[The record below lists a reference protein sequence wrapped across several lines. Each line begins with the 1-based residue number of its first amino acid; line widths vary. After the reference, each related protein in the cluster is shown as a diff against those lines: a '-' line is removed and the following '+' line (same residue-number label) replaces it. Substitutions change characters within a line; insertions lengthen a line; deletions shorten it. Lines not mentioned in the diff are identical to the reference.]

1 MYADNI
7 GRTFMED
14 FMEIQQLKD
23 LAQERVRNAR
33 FDAKKLALLF
43 VGATVALSLV
53 MTLVS
58 FLLSRQMDSTGGLSG
73 IGARTVLSAVQMLV
87 LIGGTLVTPFW
98 NLGYTR
104 AALDTVRDGSANP
117 RTLLEGFR
125 LFFPAVRLFLL
136 KAALITVI
144 FMLGVQLGTI
154 LYMLSPASMVT
165 MGLVE
170 ELLAGGEAALA
181 DPAAVGKLLKVFWP
195 MYALIA
201 VVLLVALIPVLYR
214 LRLVEFSLVD
224 GEEKAL
230 RNMTWSNFRMR
241 GNCLWM
247 FRLDVSFWWYFLL
260 QGLAV
265 ALAYADLL
273 FGGGD
278 VAYWVF
284 YLLSAGAQL
293 AIGWAFLPQV
303 QAAYALAYE
312 EITKDKKKD
321 GQA

>member
-1 MYADNI
+1 MYTDYI

-14 FMEIQQLKD
+14 FMEIQQLKA
-23 LAQERVRNAR
+23 LAQERVNNAR
-33 FDAKKLALLF
+33 FDAKKLSLLF
-43 VGATVALSLV
+43 VGASVVLSFV

-58 FLLSRQMDSTGGLSG
+58 FLLSRQMDSTGGLDG
-73 IGARTVLSAVQMLV
+73 LGTRAILSAAQLLI

-98 NLGYTR
+98 NLGYIRT
-104 AALDTVRDGSANP
+104 ALDTVRDGSATP

-125 LFFPAVRLFLL
+125 LFFPAVRLYLL
-136 KAALITVI
+136 KATLITVI
-144 FMLGVQLGTI
+144 FVLGVQLGTL

-181 DPAAVGKLLKVFWP
+181 DPAAFERLFKVFWP
-195 MYALIA
+195 MYGLIA
-201 VVLLVALIPVLYR
+201 VVLLAALTPALYR

-224 GEEKAL
+224 GSEKAL
-230 RNMTWSNFRMR
+230 QNMAMSNFRMR
-241 GNCLWM
+241 GNCFWM
-247 FRLDVSFWWYFLL
+247 FRLDLSFWWYFLL
-260 QGLAV
+260 QGLTV
-265 ALAYADLL
+265 VLAYGDAI

-312 EITKDKKKD
+312 EITKDE
-321 GQA
+321 